1 MGYWYLLFGSAYLGG
16 CLAAPTGFRLAGRV
30 ASLAVFGRCEGGWLQ
45 GTDDRE
51 VPCHYQRRRVV
62 ARMPGHTVASIGG
75 RHLVG
80 KISYSNAPGRSRT
93 PAR

>member
-51 VPCHYQRRRVV
+51 VAVPLP
-62 ARMPGHTVASIGG
+62 AAEGG
-75 RHLVG
+75 GTDAWPHCG
-80 KISYSNAPGRSRT
+80 
-93 PAR
+93 